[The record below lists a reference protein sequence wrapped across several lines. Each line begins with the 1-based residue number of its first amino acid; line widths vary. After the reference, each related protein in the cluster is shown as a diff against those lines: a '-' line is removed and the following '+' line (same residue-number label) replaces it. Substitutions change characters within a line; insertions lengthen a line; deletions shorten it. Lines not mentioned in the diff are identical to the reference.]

1 MIYDFDFRFIIHKSK
16 IITFVSDYKN
26 IKTRSHTDGFQRNN
40 AKCLDEKGISRF
52 VPHSSI

>member
-26 IKTRSHTDGFQRNN
+26 NPLAELI
-40 AKCLDEKGISRF
+40 
-52 VPHSSI
+52 

>member
-26 IKTRSHTDGFQRNN
+26 IEKSRNPKDAAFKLYN
-40 AKCLDEKGISRF
+40 LD
-52 VPHSSI
+52 

>member
-26 IKTRSHTDGFQRNN
+26 QNPYFFILNF
-40 AKCLDEKGISRF
+40 
-52 VPHSSI
+52 

>member
-26 IKTRSHTDGFQRNN
+26 RNYN
-40 AKCLDEKGISRF
+40 QESKPLFFYS
-52 VPHSSI
+52 

>member
-26 IKTRSHTDGFQRNN
+26 RNQN
-40 AKCLDEKGISRF
+40 PYFFILNF
-52 VPHSSI
+52 

>member
-26 IKTRSHTDGFQRNN
+26 KELKSRIKTLIFLFLIFNS
-40 AKCLDEKGISRF
+40 
-52 VPHSSI
+52 